1 MLFILVALCYSDSLR
16 VHAIGRRRFVVTV
29 VAAET
34 FQCLRDSP
42 RDGIPHGD
50 HRHESARSDRRP
62 RARVVFARRYHFPA
76 VAAKAHAVLLR
87 VGVYL
92 FNSASTPPGQ
102 LRARWAPQPIGS
114 TTSTTI
120 DPHCKHFEQFAIAG
134 T

>member
-50 HRHESARSDRRP
+50 
-62 RARVVFARRYHFPA
+62 HFPA